1 MPTPLGSLTLKL
13 LLYRF
18 FSLILSLTL
27 TFSLWQSRSLSLQV
41 SMLPSTIANEEADY
55 KRREDL
61 FTVMWV
67 ASIGCHMVEFF
78 GVLFGTSL
86 KSIQVRESNCP
97 GMGIPC
103 RNQKIKEPRGACTS
117 VAAQP
122 LAPHPFL
129 TLYTRVLGKESSPHS
144 CRWRWPLYA
153 TYINLTARRRQR
165 LNLLCAPH
173 FMRPIN

>member
-18 FSLILSLTL
+18 FSLILSVTL
-27 TFSLWQSRSLSLQV
+27 TCSLWQSRSLSLQV

-78 GVLFGTSL
+78 GVLFGMSL
-86 KSIQVRESNCP
+86 KSIQVHVFS
-97 GMGIPC
+97 IFC
-103 RNQKIKEPRGACTS
+103 RLLGSFLLLLGLMDSWDYRYYIWIFGLFS
-117 VAAQP
+117 Y
-122 LAPHPFL
+122 APAL
-129 TLYTRVLGKESSPHS
+129 TEIWCIFRFVVFDFNLMKQIEIRV
-144 CRWRWPLYA
+144 
-153 TYINLTARRRQR
+153 
-165 LNLLCAPH
+165 
-173 FMRPIN
+173 